1 MAKSHGGHDESK
13 PAGERLVNQLASSGL
28 LGALQEWRDVGHFNI
43 GHAQRLPQQRRQPAG
58 LGLADA
64 PQTLAFPFDWVIANL
79 SSATGYA
86 GALDKVSSATAADRA
101 LAMDL

>member
-1 MAKSHGGHDESK
+1 MGKSHCGHDESK

-28 LGALQEWRDVGHFNI
+28 LGPLQKRRGVSHSNV
-43 GHAQRLPQQRRQPAG
+43 GHAQRLPQQRGQPTR